1 MTNNKN
7 TYKKRKDMIKELEER
22 IERKKKEIADYLRLA
37 KALGFSEQAIDR
49 QVDVLLSDLSKLM
62 KERTDD

>member
-1 MTNNKN
+1 
-7 TYKKRKDMIKELEER
+7 MIKELEER
-22 IERKKKEIADYLRLA
+22 IERKKKEIADYLRL
-37 KALGFSEQAIDR
+37 ALGFSEQAIDR